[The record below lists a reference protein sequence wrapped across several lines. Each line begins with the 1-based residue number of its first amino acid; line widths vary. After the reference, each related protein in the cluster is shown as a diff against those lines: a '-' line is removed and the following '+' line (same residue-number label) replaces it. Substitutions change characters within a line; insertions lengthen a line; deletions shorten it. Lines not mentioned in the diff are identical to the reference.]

1 MGMGADGT
9 GYAAMNRPSNST
21 QERIMKELLCVCGC
35 QRESVFD
42 CKCASAAQL
51 RRQVMDLLGRVD
63 EHGKSIYDLKTP
75 EGRDGAYNAV
85 LEEFVKVY
93 GGEQVLATPRTKFSW
108 LLPGLGVIG
117 GLGLLVVAG
126 RRWVG
131 RGAAVATPPDA
142 AAGLAEDD
150 AYADKLDDE
159 LADTD

>member
-1 MGMGADGT
+1 
-9 GYAAMNRPSNST
+9 
-21 QERIMKELLCVCGC
+21 
-35 QRESVFD
+35 VFD

-51 RRQVMDLLGRVD
+51 RRQVMDLLGRFD
-63 EHGKSIYDLKTP
+63 GSGKPLYDLKT
-75 EGRDGAYNAV
+75 EDGRDDAYNAV
-85 LEEFVKVY
+85 LDEFVKVY

-108 LLPGLGVIG
+108 LLPSLGVIG

-131 RGAAVATPPDA
+131 RGAADA
-142 AAGLAEDD
+142 APGATATAPAEDD